1 MRNKLMS
8 NKQRQAVSGSKPVAS
23 STANTR
29 LSGSWLIIT
38 RALWLALVV
47 PSLVLFVAGF
57 PLYYARL
64 QMACVGPVMCNIVG
78 SMTAKG
84 LQALPALGFSV
95 SEYAAFVTLFW
106 AIIAVIWCGIGLLIY
121 WRRSDDWLALLAAFF
136 LVMFV
141 TTFPGLPTSVL
152 ALTYP
157 VLNVPTTLMSVL
169 GQASIGMFFLL
180 FPSGRLVPRWMGLIL
195 LLIVIQVVSSA
206 FPLTSPLN
214 ANNWPGWLNGLV
226 SLVTYGTIIF
236 SQVYRYRRESTPIQ
250 RQQTKW
256 VVLGIIT
263 VVTGFIAFGVLFS
276 VLFPAV
282 GQSDSPYSV
291 ILDIAY
297 PLLTLLLPL
306 SIGVAILRYRLYD
319 IDVLI
324 NRTLVYALLTG
335 VLVALYVGLIFGLES
350 LVGLLT
356 RQTSQPV
363 IIVISTL
370 AIAALIQPLRHRI
383 QNLIDRR
390 FYRHKYD
397 AQKTLAAF
405 NATLRSEVDLNQLR
419 EQLLVVVNETMQ
431 PVHVSLWLRS
441 PQRHTEKSSR
451 HLEQHDTMGEDS

>member
-1 MRNKLMS
+1 MGSIMKLS
-8 NKQRQAVSGSKPVAS
+8 DSELKSVTSRAA
-23 STANTR
+23 TTR
-29 LSGSWLIIT
+29 LTGSWLIVART
-38 RALWLALVV
+38 VWLAQVV
-47 PSLVLFVAGF
+47 PSLGLFVAGF
-57 PLYYARL
+57 PLFYARI
-64 QMACVGPVMCNIVG
+64 QTACVGPVMCNIVG
-78 SMTAKG
+78 ALTAKG

-95 SEYAAFVTLFW
+95 SGYATFYTIFW
-106 AIIAVIWCGIGLLIY
+106 AIIAMIWCGIGFLIF

-136 LVMFV
+136 LVMFI
-141 TTFPGLPTSVL
+141 TTFPGLPTSIL

-169 GQASIGMFFLL
+169 GQASIGVFFLL
-180 FPSGRLVPRWMGLIL
+180 FPSGRLAPRWMVLIL
-195 LLIVIQVVSSA
+195 PLLIIQEVA
-206 FPLTSPLN
+206 PIFPPTSPFN
-214 ANNWPGWLNGLV
+214 VNNWPGWLNGPVALV
-226 SLVTYGTIIF
+226 VYGSIIF
-236 SQVYRYRRESTPIQ
+236 SQVYRYQRESTPVQ

-256 VVLGIIT
+256 VVLGIIA
-263 VVTGFIAFGVLFS
+263 VATGFIAFGVLFS

-335 VLVALYVGLIFGLES
+335 VLVVLYVGLIFGLES

-397 AQKTLAAF
+397 AQKTLAAY

-451 HLEQHDTMGEDS
+451 HLEQHDTMEEDS

>member
-1 MRNKLMS
+1 MIEFY
-8 NKQRQAVSGSKPVAS
+8 S
-23 STANTR
+23 SCFLEHFRR
-29 LSGSWLIIT
+29 LLGYNSLRIT
-38 RALWLALVV
+38 WDV
-47 PSLVLFVAGF
+47 
-57 PLYYARL
+57 RL
-64 QMACVGPVMCNIVG
+64 QMACVGPVMCNIAG

-106 AIIAVIWCGIGLLIY
+106 AIIAVIWCGIGLLIF

-136 LVMFV
+136 LVMFI

-157 VLNVPTTLMSVL
+157 ALDVPTTLMSVF
-169 GQASIGMFFLL
+169 GQVSIGVFFLL
-180 FPSGRLVPRWMGLIL
+180 FPSGRLAPRWMVLIL
-195 LLIVIQVVSSA
+195 PLLIIQEVA
-206 FPLTSPLN
+206 PIFPPTSPFN

-226 SLVTYGTIIF
+226 ALVVYGSIIF
-236 SQVYRYRRESTPIQ
+236 SQVYRYRRESTPVQ

-256 VVLGIIT
+256 VVLGIIA
-263 VVTGFIAFGVLFS
+263 VATGFIAFGGLFS

-282 GQSDSPYSV
+282 EQPDSPYSLFQNV
-291 ILDIAY
+291 Y

-306 SIGVAILRYRLYD
+306 SIGTAILRYRLYD

-335 VLVALYVGLIFGLES
+335 VLVTLYVGLIFGLES

-363 IIVISTL
+363 IVVISTL

-419 EQLLVVVNETMQ
+419 EQLLVVINETMQ
-431 PVHVSLWLRS
+431 PAHVSLWLRS
-441 PQRHTEKSSR
+441 PQRHTEKLSR
-451 HLEQHDTMGEDS
+451 HLEQHDTMEEDS

>member
-1 MRNKLMS
+1 
-8 NKQRQAVSGSKPVAS
+8 
-23 STANTR
+23 
-29 LSGSWLIIT
+29 
-38 RALWLALVV
+38 
-47 PSLVLFVAGF
+47 
-57 PLYYARL
+57 
-64 QMACVGPVMCNIVG
+64 
-78 SMTAKG
+78 
-84 LQALPALGFSV
+84 
-95 SEYAAFVTLFW
+95 
-106 AIIAVIWCGIGLLIY
+106 
-121 WRRSDDWLALLAAFF
+121 
-136 LVMFV
+136 
-141 TTFPGLPTSVL
+141 
-152 ALTYP
+152 
-157 VLNVPTTLMSVL
+157 
-169 GQASIGMFFLL
+169 
-180 FPSGRLVPRWMGLIL
+180 
-195 LLIVIQVVSSA
+195 
-206 FPLTSPLN
+206 
-214 ANNWPGWLNGLV
+214 
-226 SLVTYGTIIF
+226 
-236 SQVYRYRRESTPIQ
+236 
-250 RQQTKW
+250 
-256 VVLGIIT
+256 

-276 VLFPAV
+276 TLFPAV
-282 GQSDSPYSV
+282 GQPDSPYSV

-306 SIGVAILRYRLYD
+306 SIGTAILRYRLYD

-451 HLEQHDTMGEDS
+451 HLEQHDTMEEDS